1 MSGVP
6 RRLAEAQ
13 VEESMTVLAYWLER
27 CPVFAT
33 ADLLNCGPPEGA
45 GVPPHA

>member
-1 MSGVP
+1 V
-6 RRLAEAQ
+6 

-27 CPVFAT
+27 CLVLAT
-33 ADLLNCGPPEGA
+33 AHALDCGPREGA